1 MILKVFKEKSNI
13 RHLNKILSSRDVNV
27 TNSKI
32 KGLGVIMHINEIDDF
47 ELFRKL
53 AENLNIQP
61 FNFKIIAYSSESKEK
76 PNSWD
81 ICFNEKDFGWKGTIH
96 NVELQSFLET
106 DFDVLISY
114 YEEDILELKLIT
126 AKSKAQFKIGIFQ
139 PDSRLNDL
147 IIQTKLNDFRNLADS
162 KKKVEISTIPYIQM
176 FDQKFGFLKNLSI
189 LDLLFMEGPNSI
201 NFLEK

>member
-13 RHLNKILSSRDVNV
+13 RHLDKILSDRDVNV
-27 TNSKI
+27 NDSKI
-32 KGLGVIMHINEIDDF
+32 KSLGVIMHINEIDDF
-47 ELFRKL
+47 EVFRKL
-53 AENLNIQP
+53 AESLNIQP
-61 FNFKIIAYSSESKEK
+61 FNLKIIAYSSENKEK

-81 ICFNEKDFGWKGTIH
+81 TCFNEKDFGWNGTIH
-96 NVELQSFLET
+96 NVELQSFLDT

-147 IIQTKLNDFRNLADS
+147 IIQTQLNEFDAFKNELF
-162 KKKVEISTIPYIQM
+162 KYLTILN
-176 FDQKFGFLKNLSI
+176 KTKN
-189 LDLLFMEGPNSI
+189 E
-201 NFLEK
+201 